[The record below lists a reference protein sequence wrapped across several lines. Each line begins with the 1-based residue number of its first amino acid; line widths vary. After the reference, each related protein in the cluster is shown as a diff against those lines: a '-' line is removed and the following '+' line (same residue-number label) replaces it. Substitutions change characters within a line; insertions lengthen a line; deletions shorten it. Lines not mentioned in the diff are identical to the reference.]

1 MVQSRRDPK
10 WLFWAAPPPRGTVA
24 LAPGPRLV
32 NNRPMAFVFATC
44 QKGFEAA
51 LKADVAR
58 THPELRLAFSRPGLV
73 TFKAPDQI
81 AGNPATVARP
91 SPWALAW
98 GRSQG
103 RAPDAATAAALL
115 PQDASRL
122 HVFPR
127 DPAAPD
133 ALRCTAEMRA
143 ALLSTGRFED
153 EPRAEGCELV
163 ADVIVAPGEPALCG
177 VHRHARLRSPWP
189 AGDFPVDTPAQAPS
203 RAYAKLEQAIA
214 WAGLPVTTGQV
225 AVEIGSAPG
234 GAAYAL
240 LRRGVTVWSV
250 DPGAMDQAVLDQ
262 VGPGGARVHHLCE
275 TLGNVRWEA
284 LPRAIDWLLCDVHL
298 APPVA
303 LHGLARLVPAWKR
316 SLQGAIVTLKMND
329 DAMRAEVQ
337 SSLARLCAMGFSAAE
352 AAHLPANG
360 QELCAVAWR

>member
-1 MVQSRRDPK
+1 
-10 WLFWAAPPPRGTVA
+10 
-24 LAPGPRLV
+24 
-32 NNRPMAFVFATC
+32 MAFVFATC

-58 THPELRLAFSRPGLV
+58 TRPEFRLAFSRPGLL
-73 TFKAPDQI
+73 TFKAPDL
-81 AGNPATVARP
+81 AGDAATITRP
-91 SPWALAW
+91 SPWALVW
-98 GRSQG
+98 GHSQG
-103 RAPDAATAAALL
+103 RAHDAAAAAALL
-115 PQDASRL
+115 AQDATRL

-127 DPAAPD
+127 DPGAPD
-133 ALRCTAEMRA
+133 ALRCAAELRA
-143 ALLSTGRFED
+143 ELLASGRFED
-153 EPRAEGCELV
+153 GPQAQEGELV
-163 ADVIVAPGEPALCG
+163 ADVIVSPGEPALCG
-177 VHRHARLRSPWP
+177 LHRHVRLRSPWP

-214 WAGLPVTTGQV
+214 WAALPVTAGQV

-240 LRRGVTVWSV
+240 LHRGVTVFGV
-250 DPGAMDQAVLDQ
+250 DPGAMDQGVLDY
-262 VGPGGARVHHLCE
+262 VGPGGARLNHLRE
-275 TLGNVRWEA
+275 TLGSVRWEV

-329 DAMRAEVQ
+329 DTMRAEVQ

>member
-1 MVQSRRDPK
+1 MS
-10 WLFWAAPPPRGTVA
+10 
-24 LAPGPRLV
+24 
-32 NNRPMAFVFATC
+32 FVFATC
-44 QKGFEAA
+44 QKGFEAV

-58 THPELRLAFSRPGLV
+58 TRPELRPAFARPGLV
-73 TFKAPDQI
+73 TFKAPDR
-81 AGNPATVARP
+81 AGGGDVGAVARP
-91 SPWALAW
+91 SPWAHAW
-98 GRSQG
+98 GRSHG
-103 RAPDAATAAALL
+103 RAHDAAAASELL
-115 PQDASRL
+115 PQDATRL
-122 HVFPR
+122 HVFAR
-127 DPAAPD
+127 DPEAPD
-133 ALRCTAEMRA
+133 AVGCAAEMRA
-143 ALLSTGRFED
+143 ALLVTGRFEVGLEARD
-153 EPRAEGCELV
+153 GELV

-177 VHRHARLRSPWP
+177 IHRHGRLRSPWP
-189 AGDFPVDTPAQAPS
+189 AGDFPVDMPAQAPS

-214 WAGLPVTTGQV
+214 WAALPVDAGQV

-250 DPGAMDQAVLDQ
+250 DPGAMDPAVLDH
-262 VGPGGARVHHLCE
+262 VGPGGARLHHIRE

-303 LHGLARLVPAWKR
+303 LHGLARLVPAWRR
-316 SLQGAIVTLKMND
+316 SLRGAIVTLKMND

>member
-1 MVQSRRDPK
+1 MAIFGPLASLVQD
-10 WLFWAAPPPRGTVA
+10 G
-24 LAPGPRLV
+24 
-32 NNRPMAFVFATC
+32 PMAFVFATC

-51 LKADVAR
+51 LKADVVR
-58 THPELRLAFSRPGLV
+58 TRPELRLAFSRPGLV
-73 TFKAPDQI
+73 TFKAPELAADAVTI
-81 AGNPATVARP
+81 ARP

-103 RAPDAATAAALL
+103 QAHDTPAAAALL
-115 PQDASRL
+115 PVDATRL

-127 DPAAPD
+127 DPDAPD
-133 ALRCTAEMRA
+133 ALRCAAGMRS
-143 ALLSTGRFED
+143 ALLASGRFED
-153 EPRAEGCELV
+153 GAQAEAGELV

-177 VHRHARLRSPWP
+177 VHRHGRLRSPWP
-189 AGDFPVDTPAQAPS
+189 AGDFPVETPAEAPS

-214 WAGLPVTTGQV
+214 WAALPMTAGQV

-240 LRRGVTVWSV
+240 LRRGITVWSV
-250 DPGAMDQAVLDQ
+250 DPGSMDPGVLDQ
-262 VGPGGARVHHLCE
+262 IGPGGARVHHVRE

-337 SSLARLCAMGFSAAE
+337 NSLARVRAMGFSAAE